1 MKQLVQEYK
10 SRQTAL
16 IDVPAPQ
23 VSAGCVLI
31 QTTRTLVSL
40 GTERMVVEFGNSSL
54 IEKAQNNPAMVKQ
67 VIEKVKSEGLLST
80 IETVKDKLNKPAS
93 LGYCNVGKV
102 VAVGKG
108 VTDYKIGDRVASNG
122 NHAEYVCVPKNL
134 VAHIPDSVS
143 DEEAAFTVI
152 GSIALEGIR
161 LQDTHLGDNIV
172 VIGLGLIG
180 QIAVQLLKAS
190 GCNVIGVDFDQKKV
204 DMANSFGI
212 TAINPS
218 KGADSIKFVE
228 EFTNGVGADGV
239 LITASSKGDDI
250 IHEACVM
257 SRKRGKVVLV
267 GVVGLNIDRNDFYA
281 KELTFQVSCSYGPGR
296 YDEEYEQRGH
306 DYPIGYVR
314 WTENRNFNAIL
325 NAIANRQIDVK
336 SLISEEVELDNFMEI
351 YGDMRKEGS
360 IASILKFPE
369 NSVYAES
376 IKLDDSKFVPTK
388 GVMGIVGAGGFTQ
401 GVVLP
406 ALVRANANVKYVS
419 AKTNGLSARVAAKK
433 VKAEIATTDYTQIIK
448 DPEVDLV
455 LCTTRHDLHA
465 RMIVESLNAGKSVFV
480 EKPLCV
486 NQEQLDS
493 IVEAYSKAQRNQT
506 VSVGFNRR
514 FSPYAVKMKEL
525 IGNGPVNIVA
535 TMNAGFIPKDF
546 WVHDMEVGGGRIIGE
561 ACHYIDLC
569 SYLTGSEVESVCV
582 NYLGNIPE
590 DNCDNMSILL
600 RYKNGSNAVVN
611 YWANGSKDYPKE
623 RIEAHS
629 QGKTLVIDNWKKLQ
643 GYGTK
648 WFSKMDKGLQKGHR
662 EEFALLN
669 DRIKNGG
676 DPLIPFELLVNTTKA
691 TFACLESMKSKQWVS
706 VK

>member
-152 GSIALEGIR
+152 GSIGLEGVR
-161 LQDTHLGDNIV
+161 LLDTHLGDNIV

-180 QIAVQLLKAS
+180 QIAVQLLRAS

-218 KGADSIKFVE
+218 KGADPIKFVE
-228 EFTNGVGADGV
+228 EFTNGVGSDGV

-257 SRKRGKVVLV
+257 SRKRGKIVLV

-376 IKLDDSKFVPTK
+376 IKFDDSKFVPTK

-535 TMNAGFIPKDF
+535 TMNAGFIPKDS

-648 WFSKMDKGLQKGHR
+648 CFSKMDKGLQKGHR

>member
-218 KGADSIKFVE
+218 KGADPIKFVE

-401 GVVLP
+401 GIVLP